1 MGASPVSAQRC
12 RGAGGRRSAAGRQRA
27 APGSGAAP
35 PLGNPGAGAGLGAG
49 RGAEKQRAP
58 DAAQPGGERCPCA
71 RTGHERGRCSPPG
84 PAVPYLFR
92 AGTGLPE
99 QVPLG
104 RSRSL
109 LAGGPE
115 GFLGHRKAAGHRVR
129 AADPARTVRA
139 VQRAARLRCLSGCMD
154 RVGDRKAKEAVLG
167 VLGFPS
173 LLTKLFGCPQSWAV
187 RARATAEPEQPTA
200 GRDGI
205 SLSSSKA
212 PAWLLPRSG
221 PTSQRS

>member
-1 MGASPVSAQRC
+1 MPGSW
-12 RGAGGRRSAAGRQRA
+12 RA
-27 APGSGAAP
+27 PFRSGAAP
-35 PLGNPGAGAGLGAG
+35 PLGKPRGWERARRWKRGRKAAREAPGAA
-49 RGAEKQRAP
+49 R
-58 DAAQPGGERCPCA
+58 PGGERCPCA

-92 AGTGLPE
+92 VGTGLPE
-99 QVPLG
+99 HVPLG

-115 GFLGHRKAAGHRVR
+115 GFLGHRTAAGRR
-129 AADPARTVRA
+129 AHAAEPARTVRG
-139 VQRAARLRCLSGCMD
+139 VQGAARLRCLSGCMG

-167 VLGFPS
+167 VWGFPS

-187 RARATAEPEQPTA
+187 RARATAEPERPTA
-200 GRDGI
+200 GRDSI

-212 PAWLLPRSG
+212 PAWLLPHSG